1 VSVIVYVRNYGCK
14 YLLSCACNL
23 SDISKPSKQESGDR
37 SRPAFLPAQILFG
50 RVKQWVFLMKKF
62 LRYLGLGLLS
72 TFLTATPGLGA
83 ERISF
88 YYPPFGEFYLSVD
101 SLETF
106 AKEGKIDQD
115 FSFYASRATPQ
126 QLAQLR
132 DLLQQRFNI
141 TSTLVSQVT
150 YSPIGEQLMQQLG
163 KLLLTQSRKNG
174 FYAIRAS
181 LILAAA
187 DQKGLTVVN
196 LLRKFPSNTIRVNFT
211 QGLKIVDDLSQLLK
225 KKDEVVASIEKE
237 AIAQAANSTTDF
249 FQLPDLRS
257 PGKFRWDKKTF
268 ELNDA
273 SRSRSLP
280 VDIYVPA
287 TQNSQ
292 RAKRPATA
300 NTTQDSLSPPF
311 PLIVISHG
319 VASDRSTFVYLAQHL
334 ASYGFAV
341 AVLEHPGSNAKRFQQ
356 YFAGLAGPPDAA
368 EFINRPLD
376 IKYLLDELE
385 RLEKSDLTL
394 QGKLNFEQVGAI
406 GQSLGG
412 YTVLT
417 LAGAKINFNQLRQDC
432 NPDNSSFN
440 LSLALQCQAIE
451 LPPKNYELK
460 DDRIKAIIA
469 INPIDSSIL
478 GEAGISQIKIPVMLV
493 AGSQDIFAPPVFE
506 QIRPFTWLSQ
516 PNKYLALIENATHFS
531 AIAGSTS
538 KNNVL
543 PVPSAL
549 LGPDRAPVYSYL
561 NALSVA
567 FLETHLLNRPE
578 YRSYLQPSYA
588 QFISKEPLNL
598 SLLQSLSA
606 DQFNQIWNASI
617 PPSVKP
623 SKPQPTPMPT
633 HP

>member
-1 VSVIVYVRNYGCK
+1 
-14 YLLSCACNL
+14 
-23 SDISKPSKQESGDR
+23 
-37 SRPAFLPAQILFG
+37 
-50 RVKQWVFLMKKF
+50 MKKF
-62 LRYLGLGLLS
+62 LRYLGLGFLS

-115 FSFYASRATPQ
+115 FSFYANRATPQ

-132 DLLQQRFNI
+132 DLLQQRFNV
-141 TSTLVSQVT
+141 TPTLVSQVT
-150 YSPIGEQLMQQLG
+150 YSPIGEQVMQQLG

-211 QGLKIVDDLSQLLK
+211 EGLKIVDDLSQVLK
-225 KKDEVVASIEKE
+225 KKDEVVASLEKE

-257 PGKFRWDKKTF
+257 PGKFRWQKKSF
-268 ELNDA
+268 ELNDV
-273 SRSRSLP
+273 SRDRRLP
-280 VDIYVPA
+280 VDIYIPV

-292 RAKRPATA
+292 L
-300 NTTQDSLSPPF
+300 TTQNSVPSPF

-319 VASDRSTFVYLAQHL
+319 IASDRSTFVYLAQHL

-368 EFINRPLD
+368 EFINRSLD

-385 RLEKSDLTL
+385 QLEKSDPTL
-394 QGKLNFEQVGAI
+394 QGKLNFQQVGAI
-406 GQSLGG
+406 GQSFGG

-417 LAGAKINFNQLRQDC
+417 LAGAEINFNQLRQDC
-432 NPDNSSFN
+432 NPNNSSFN

-506 QIRPFTWLSQ
+506 QIRPFTWLSE

-531 AIAGSTS
+531 AIGESTS
-538 KNNVL
+538 QNDVL

-588 QFISKEPLNL
+588 KFISKEPLNL
-598 SLLQSLSA
+598 SLIQSLSA
-606 DQFNQIWNASI
+606 DEFNQIWNGSI
-617 PPSVKP
+617 PQSGK
-623 SKPQPTPMPT
+623 SSNLQPTPT

>member
-1 VSVIVYVRNYGCK
+1 
-14 YLLSCACNL
+14 
-23 SDISKPSKQESGDR
+23 
-37 SRPAFLPAQILFG
+37 
-50 RVKQWVFLMKKF
+50 MKKF

-88 YYPPFGEFYLSVD
+88 YYPPFGDFSLSVD

-106 AKEGKIDQD
+106 AKVGKIDQD
-115 FSFYASRATPQ
+115 FSFYANRATPE

-141 TSTLVSQVT
+141 TPTLVSQVT
-150 YSPIGEQLMQQLG
+150 YSPIGEQLVKQLG
-163 KLLLTQSRKNG
+163 RLLLTESRKNG

-187 DQKGLTVVN
+187 DRDGLTVVN

-211 QGLKIVDDLSQLLK
+211 EGLRIVDDLSQLIK
-225 KKDEVVASIEKE
+225 RKDEVFASLHKE
-237 AIAQAANSTTDF
+237 AIAQAATSNIDF
-249 FQLPDLRS
+249 SKQPDLRS
-257 PGKFRWDKKTF
+257 PGKFTWQKKTF
-268 ELNDA
+268 ELNDI
-273 SRSRSLP
+273 SRSRRLP
-280 VDIYVPA
+280 VDIYLPSA
-287 TQNSQ
+287 GSQNTKELS
-292 RAKRPATA
+292 
-300 NTTQDSLSPPF
+300 SPPF

-319 VASDRSTFVYLAQHL
+319 LASDRSTFVYLAEHL

-341 AVLEHPGSNAKRFQQ
+341 AVLEHPGSNAERFQQ

-376 IKYLLDELE
+376 IKYLLNELQ
-385 RLEKSDLTL
+385 RLDKSDPTL
-394 QGKLNFEQVGAI
+394 QGKLNFQQVGAI
-406 GQSLGG
+406 GQSFGG

-417 LAGAKINFNQLRQDC
+417 LAGANINFEQLRQDC

-440 LSLALQCQAIE
+440 LSLFLQCQATE

-469 INPIDSSIL
+469 INPIDSSVL
-478 GEAGISQIKIPVMLV
+478 GQGGISQIKIPVMLV
-493 AGSQDIFAPPVFE
+493 AGSQDVFAPPVFE
-506 QIRPFTWLSQ
+506 QIRPFTWLSDS
-516 PNKYLALIENATHFS
+516 NKYLALIENATHFS
-531 AIAGSTS
+531 AIAEPTPE
-538 KNNVL
+538 NDVL

-549 LGPDRAPVYSYL
+549 LGPDRAAVYSYL

-578 YRSYLQPSYA
+578 YRSYLQPSYGT
-588 QFISKEPLNL
+588 FISKEPLNL
-598 SLLQSLSA
+598 SLLQSLSV
-606 DQFNQIWNASI
+606 DQFRQIWSGPTPQAS
-617 PPSVKP
+617 KP
-623 SKPQPTPMPT
+623 SNPQPTPTPR
-633 HP
+633 

>member
-1 VSVIVYVRNYGCK
+1 
-14 YLLSCACNL
+14 
-23 SDISKPSKQESGDR
+23 
-37 SRPAFLPAQILFG
+37 
-50 RVKQWVFLMKKF
+50 MKKF

-88 YYPPFGEFYLSVD
+88 YYPPFGEFSLSVD

-115 FSFYASRATPQ
+115 FSFYASRATPE

-132 DLLQQRFNI
+132 DLLQKRFNV
-141 TSTLVSQVT
+141 TPTLLSQVT
-150 YSPIGEQLMQQLG
+150 YSPIGEQLVQQLG
-163 KLLLTQSRKNG
+163 KLLLTESRKNG

-187 DQKGLTVVN
+187 DQQGLTVVN

-211 QGLKIVDDLSQLLK
+211 EGLRIVDDLSQLIK
-225 KKDEVVASIEKE
+225 KKDEVFASLQKE
-237 AIAQAANSTTDF
+237 AIAQAATSTVDF
-249 FQLPDLRS
+249 SQQQDLRS
-257 PGKFRWDKKTF
+257 PGKFTWQKKTF
-268 ELNDA
+268 ELNDI
-273 SRSRSLP
+273 SRDRRLP
-280 VDIYVPA
+280 VDVYLPT

-292 RAKRPATA
+292 L
-300 NTTQDSLSPPF
+300 TTQNSLSPPF

-319 VASDRSTFVYLAQHL
+319 IASDRSTFVYLAEHL

-341 AVLEHPGSNAKRFQQ
+341 AVLEHPGSNAQRFQQ

-376 IKYLLDELE
+376 IKYLLNELQ
-385 RLEKSDLTL
+385 RLEKSDPTL
-394 QGKLNFEQVGAI
+394 QGKLNFQQVGAI
-406 GQSLGG
+406 GQSFGG

-417 LAGAKINFNQLRQDC
+417 LAGAKINFEQLRQDC
-432 NPDNSSFN
+432 NPNNSSFN
-440 LSLALQCQAIE
+440 LSLFLQCQATD
-451 LPPKNYELK
+451 LPPKNYEFK

-478 GEAGISQIKIPVMLV
+478 GEGGVSQIKIPVMLV
-493 AGSQDIFAPPVFE
+493 AGSQDIFAPPVSE
-506 QIRPFTWLSQ
+506 QIRPFTWLSDS
-516 PNKYLALIENATHFS
+516 NKYLALIENATHFS
-531 AIAGSTS
+531 AIAEPTS
-538 KNNVL
+538 QNDVL
-543 PVPSAL
+543 PVPPAL
-549 LGPDRAPVYSYL
+549 LGPDRAAVYSYL

-588 QFISKEPLNL
+588 TFISKEPLNL
-598 SLLQSLSA
+598 SLLQSLSV
-606 DQFNQIWNASI
+606 DQFNKIWNGSI
-617 PPSVKP
+617 PQSVKP
-623 SKPQPTPMPT
+623 SNLQPTPTRP
-633 HP
+633 

>member
-1 VSVIVYVRNYGCK
+1 
-14 YLLSCACNL
+14 
-23 SDISKPSKQESGDR
+23 
-37 SRPAFLPAQILFG
+37 
-50 RVKQWVFLMKKF
+50 MKKF

-88 YYPPFGEFYLSVD
+88 YYPPFGEFSLSVD

-115 FSFYASRATPQ
+115 FSFYASRATPE

-132 DLLQQRFNI
+132 DLLQQRFNV
-141 TSTLVSQVT
+141 TPTLLSQVT
-150 YSPIGEQLMQQLG
+150 YSPIGEQLVQQLG
-163 KLLLTQSRKNG
+163 KLLLTESRKNG

-187 DQKGLTVVN
+187 DQQGLTVVN

-211 QGLKIVDDLSQLLK
+211 EGLRIVDDLSQLIK
-225 KKDEVVASIEKE
+225 KKDEVFASLQKE
-237 AIAQAANSTTDF
+237 AIAQAATSTVDF
-249 FQLPDLRS
+249 SQQQDLRS
-257 PGKFRWDKKTF
+257 PGKFTWQKKTF
-268 ELNDA
+268 ELNDI
-273 SRSRSLP
+273 SRDRRLP
-280 VDIYVPA
+280 VDVYLPT

-292 RAKRPATA
+292 L
-300 NTTQDSLSPPF
+300 TTQNSLSPPF

-319 VASDRSTFVYLAQHL
+319 IASDRSTFVYLAEHL

-341 AVLEHPGSNAKRFQQ
+341 AVLEHPGSNAQRFQQ

-376 IKYLLDELE
+376 IKYLLNELQ
-385 RLEKSDLTL
+385 RLEKSDPTL
-394 QGKLNFEQVGAI
+394 QGKLNFQQVGAI
-406 GQSLGG
+406 GQSFGG

-417 LAGAKINFNQLRQDC
+417 LAGAKINFEQLRQDC
-432 NPDNSSFN
+432 NPNNSSFN
-440 LSLALQCQAIE
+440 LSLFLQCQATD
-451 LPPKNYELK
+451 LPPNNYEFK

-478 GEAGISQIKIPVMLV
+478 GEGGVSQIKIPVMLV
-493 AGSQDIFAPPVFE
+493 AGSQDIFAPPVSE
-506 QIRPFTWLSQ
+506 QIRPFTWLSDS
-516 PNKYLALIENATHFS
+516 NKYLALIENATHFS
-531 AIAGSTS
+531 AIAEPTS
-538 KNNVL
+538 QNDVL
-543 PVPSAL
+543 PVPPAL
-549 LGPDRAPVYSYL
+549 LGPDRAAVYSYL

-588 QFISKEPLNL
+588 TFISKEPLNL
-598 SLLQSLSA
+598 SLLQSLSV
-606 DQFNQIWNASI
+606 DQFNKIWNGSI
-617 PPSVKP
+617 PQSVKP
-623 SKPQPTPMPT
+623 SNLQPTPTRP
-633 HP
+633 